1 MKFSD
6 LRPGM
11 VVKFDHHDA
20 DNWAAFHE
28 DLIRTPH
35 YQGPENWFVSN
46 YRKYEGI
53 PLTVKSV
60 RTTNLHGYQ
69 WQSLNAYSK
78 EGTTSLSEH
87 WFRPND
93 ERAFTELKK
102 GLNEQIRTEPRKSSK
117 TKKKTV
123 LGELKAM
130 PGAVDYNEASERF
143 GKGRRTRRRRYTRRR

>member
-28 DLIRTPH
+28 DLMRSPNYH
-35 YQGPENWFVSN
+35 GPANWFASN

-53 PLTVKSV
+53 PLTVKSI
-60 RTTNLHGYQ
+60 RTVSPHGYQ
-69 WQSLNAYSK
+69 YQVLNAYVPQGK
-78 EGTTSLSEH
+78 ATLSEH
-87 WFRPND
+87 WFQPDD
-93 ERAFTELKK
+93 ENAFIELKK
-102 GLNEQIRTEPRKSSK
+102 GVNEQIRTEPRKSSK
-117 TKKKTV
+117 TKKKMV

-130 PGAVDYNEASERF
+130 PGAVDYNDASERF
-143 GKGRRTRRRRYTRRR
+143 GKGCRTRRRRHR